1 MRAVDGVSV
10 DVSRGEFVALYGP
23 SGSGK
28 STLLMLIAGVLPPDE
43 GQVLVDGRDLADLSR
58 QQCAD
63 YQRQEMGFIEQSLNL
78 LPGASALENAALKL
92 LDASTGWRDA
102 QRRVTPLLSELG
114 LDRRLEQRAERL
126 SMGER
131 QRVVIARALAPE
143 PKLVLADEPTG
154 SLDRQRSIEVLEL
167 LAGLCRVRDVALVLA
182 THDPLAATI
191 ANTVYTLED
200 GRLVD
205 YDPNATPVFDH

>member
-154 SLDRQRSIEVLEL
+154 SLDRQRSSRFWNSWRDCAACVMSHWCL
-167 LAGLCRVRDVALVLA
+167 LPMIHSRQRSPTRC
-182 THDPLAATI
+182 T
-191 ANTVYTLED
+191 
-200 GRLVD
+200 RLR
-205 YDPNATPVFDH
+205 TGG